1 MDHYSII
8 KKSVTTEKSATVS
21 SENKYTFLVDL
32 KANKIEVAKAI
43 TKIYGVKPV
52 QVNMLRTPKKFT
64 GQGRLK
70 RKAYKKALVTLKKGD
85 KIDPIKF
92 KK

>member
-1 MDHYSII
+1 MDQYSII
-8 KKSVTTEKSATVS
+8 KKSVTTEKSATVT

-32 KANKIEVAKAI
+32 KANKVEVSKAI
-43 TKIYGVKPV
+43 SKIYGVKPI
-52 QVNMLRTPKKFT
+52 QVNMMRTPKKFS

-70 RKAYKKALVTLKKGD
+70 RKGYKKALVTLKKGD
-85 KIDPIKF
+85 KLDPIKF